1 MAHIGLRVGVTAL
14 VKALLHRAL
23 ELIGD
28 LRVSV
33 TMKDAPGGQGRLR
46 VHLAL
51 NLSIQVTCIRL
62 DVNRLRSSA
71 RASSHLEPARRVLEA
86 LKLLRVLVE
95 LQVPEA
101 LLLDALSIR
110 LEVLHQVLD
119 LLNFGIGVRVHDLGK
134 IFHEAE
140 VGAHGVSQTG

>member
-1 MAHIGLRVGVTAL
+1 
-14 VKALLHRAL
+14 
-23 ELIGD
+23 
-28 LRVSV
+28 
-33 TMKDAPGGQGRLR
+33 MKDAPGGQGRLR
-46 VHLAL
+46 EHLAL